1 MTGVPQYLGQGA
13 VYALFAV
20 FLGYLSNAPAYT
32 HFPPDKA
39 LLKLAFVHG
48 GKPKGECRVRTPEE
62 LAKLAPNMRKRLDCP
77 RERVPVSVELEMD
90 GKVLYRETLPP
101 TGLSGDGP
109 SRTYRRFA
117 VEPGAHRLV
126 ARLRDSPRAE
136 GFDYENEAT
145 VEIGKGRSLAV
156 DFKAFKGGFSF
167 E

>member
-1 MTGVPQYLGQGA
+1 MNRLPQYVGQGV

-20 FLGYLSNAPAYT
+20 FLGYFSSAPAYT

-39 LLKLAFVHG
+39 LLKLAFVHS
-48 GKPKGECRVRTPEE
+48 GKSKGECRARTPEE

-77 RERVPVSVELEMD
+77 RERLPVFVTLEMD
-90 GKVLYRETLPP
+90 GQVLYRETLPP

-109 SRTYRRFA
+109 SKTYRRFA
-117 VEPGAHRLV
+117 VEPGSHRFV
-126 ARLRDSPRAE
+126 ARLRDSARAE
-136 GFDYENEAT
+136 GFDYESEAT
-145 VEIGKGRSLAV
+145 REIGKGRSLAI